1 MGFFD
6 SLGKILGSAAGA
18 GIEMIEKEQ
27 ELINDARK
35 LDDETLKRRFKS
47 ETNSKKKFA
56 YGSVLK
62 ERGYVLTNS
71 KWVWNDIKNRY
82 RQLKLEYF

>member
-1 MGFFD
+1 MGFFNA
-6 SLGKILGSAAGA
+6 LGKALGSVAGA
-18 GIEMIEKEQ
+18 GIKMIEKEQ
-27 ELINDARK
+27 ELINEARE

-62 ERGYVLTNS
+62 ERGYVLTDS
-71 KWVWNDIKNRY
+71 KWV
-82 RQLKLEYF
+82 